1 MRRRLEQLSFKAMGT
16 ACSITVTVVGDDLW
30 SAERALAAARAEVGA
45 CERVLSRFLPGSD
58 LSRLNAAAGEWADAD
73 PRLLDALDAALDA
86 RAETGGRFDPT
97 VLPALVAAGYDR
109 SYEKLRPRM
118 PTPLAGW
125 RAGAAVEIDRP
136 RGRARLEPGAA
147 VDLGGIG
154 KGFSAARAL
163 AAMRRAWPLMPG
175 AVVDLG
181 GDLAIRGSAAD
192 GEAWRIAVADPR
204 APGSRV
210 ALLERT
216 SGGVATSGRDGRRFG
231 PEGRF
236 HHLIDPSTGAPAADG
251 PLAVTVAAR
260 DAASAEAHA
269 TALAITPLG
278 RIPAYLAAR
287 PWLSAVIVPDVGG
300 VRRIDAGG
308 PGAALTPMS
317 GVPA

>member
-1 MRRRLEQLSFKAMGT
+1 MRRRLEQLSFTAMGT
-16 ACSITVTVVGDDLW
+16 ICSITVTVVRDDVR
-30 SAERALAAARAEVGA
+30 SAERALAAARAEVAA

-58 LSRLNAAAGEWADAD
+58 LSRLNATPGAWIEVD

-97 VLPALVAAGYDR
+97 VLPALVAVGYDR
-109 SYEKLRPRM
+109 SYEQLRPRL

-125 RAGAAVEIDRP
+125 RAGAAIEIDRP
-136 RGRARLEPGAA
+136 GGRARLERGAA

-163 AAMRRAWPLMPG
+163 TAMRRAWPLMPG
-175 AVVDLG
+175 ALVDLG

-192 GEAWRIAVADPR
+192 GESWRIAVADPR
-204 APGSRV
+204 APGGRV

-231 PEGRF
+231 PGRRF
-236 HHLIDPSTGAPAADG
+236 HHLIDPATGAPAADG
-251 PLAVTVAAR
+251 PVAVTVAAA

-269 TALAITPLG
+269 TALAITPLD

-287 PWLSAVIVPDVGG
+287 PWLTAVVVPDAGAVY
-300 VRRIDAGG
+300 RIDAGR
-308 PGAALTPMS
+308 PGAARTLTR
-317 GVPA
+317 GVSA

>member
-16 ACSITVTVVGDDLW
+16 ACSITVTVVGDDVR
-30 SAERALAAARAEVGA
+30 SAEGALAAARAEVGT
-45 CERVLSRFLPGSD
+45 CERVLSRFRPGSD
-58 LSRLNAAAGEWADAD
+58 LSRLNAAAGEWVEAD

-97 VLPALVAAGYDR
+97 VLPALVAAGYDH
-109 SYEKLRPRM
+109 SYEQLRPRP
-118 PTPLAGW
+118 PTPLPGW
-125 RAGAAVEIDRP
+125 QAGAAIEIDRP
-136 RGRARLEPGAA
+136 ACRARLEPGAA

-204 APGSRV
+204 APGKRV

-231 PEGRF
+231 PGGRF

-251 PLAVTVAAR
+251 PIAVTVAAR

-269 TALAITPLG
+269 TALAITPLD

-287 PWLSAVIVPDVGG
+287 PWLGAVVVPDAGAAY
-300 VRRIDAGG
+300 RIDAGG
-308 PGAALTPMS
+308 PGTALTLMS

>member
-16 ACSITVTVVGDDLW
+16 RCSITVTVVGDDVW
-30 SAERALAAARAEVGA
+30 SAERALAAARAEVAA
-45 CERVLSRFLPGSD
+45 CERALSRFLPGSD
-58 LSRLNAAAGEWADAD
+58 LSRLNAAAGDWIEAD
-73 PRLLDALDAALDA
+73 PRLLEALDAALDA
-86 RAETGGRFDPT
+86 RAETGGRYDPT

-109 SYEKLRPRM
+109 SYEQLRPRL

-125 RAGAAVEIDRP
+125 RAGAAIEIDRP
-136 RGRARLEPGAA
+136 GGRARLGPGAA

-154 KGFSAARAL
+154 KGFSATRAL
-163 AAMRRAWPLMPG
+163 AAMRQAWPLMPG
-175 AVVDLG
+175 ALVDLG

-192 GEAWRIAVADPR
+192 CEPWRIAVADPH
-204 APGSRV
+204 APGERV

-231 PEGRF
+231 PGRRF

-251 PLAVTVAAR
+251 PVAVTVAAA

-269 TALAITPLG
+269 TALAITPPAH
-278 RIPAYLAAR
+278 IPAYLAAR
-287 PWLSAVIVPDVGG
+287 PWLTAVVVPDAGAAY
-300 VRRIDAGG
+300 RIDAGDAG
-308 PGAALTPMS
+308 PARTLTR